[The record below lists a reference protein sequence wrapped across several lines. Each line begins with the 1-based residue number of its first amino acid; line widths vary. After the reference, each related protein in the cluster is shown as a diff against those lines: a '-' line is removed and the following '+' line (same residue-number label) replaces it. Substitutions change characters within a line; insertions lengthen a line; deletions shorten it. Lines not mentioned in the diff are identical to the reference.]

1 LGKVVGICDEQIH
14 KNIKKTESKQAKE
27 LLSKQ
32 MKELFI
38 VL

>member
-27 LLSKQ
+27 L
-32 MKELFI
+32 FI
-38 VL
+38 VLLLA